1 LNDALKSGLSNKMN
15 GPQNEQPP
23 KEVTGK
29 SMEMTTNKIESHA
42 LEVDGEQFRFLR
54 SGSGP
59 PLLLLHG
66 LLGGSLCWRLNL
78 AALARQHTV
87 FAVDFPGFGQHDAP
101 RHTDCSMQTQAARLT
116 VFLEK
121 LGLESVDVIG
131 SSWGG
136 AVAMFF
142 AARSQKVRSMVL
154 AAPVNPWSNLGM
166 GRIRFFNG
174 RLGKTLLPLV
184 LPLSRPVHKTA
195 IERMYGDPRRV
206 PSGTVDV
213 YSARLLR
220 PGRAHNILNAMGHW
234 EKDLTALRAAIPQI
248 KARTLLV
255 WGTRDGAV
263 DVKSSEP
270 LLAALPGSKVEL
282 IPGAGHLP
290 FEETPET
297 FNRLVLEFLEK
308 ASSTRHDV
316 KTL

>member
-1 LNDALKSGLSNKMN
+1 
-15 GPQNEQPP
+15 
-23 KEVTGK
+23 
-29 SMEMTTNKIESHA
+29 METTANKIESHA
-42 LEVDGEQFRFLR
+42 LDVDGEQLRFLR
-54 SGSGP
+54 SGTGP

-66 LLGGSLCWRLNL
+66 LLGGSFCWRLNL
-78 AALARQHTV
+78 SPLSQQHTV
-87 FAVDFPGFGQHDAP
+87 FAVDFPGFGEHDAP
-101 RHTDCSMQTQAARLT
+101 RHADCSMQTQAARLSAF
-116 VFLEK
+116 VEK
-121 LGLESVDVIG
+121 LGLGSVDVIG

-136 AVAMFF
+136 AVAMLF
-142 AARSQKVRSMVL
+142 AASSQNVRSLVL
-154 AAPVNPWSNLGM
+154 AAPVNPWSALGM
-166 GRIRFFNG
+166 GRIRFFNR

-184 LPLSRPVHKTA
+184 LPVSRPVHKIA
-195 IERMYGDPRRV
+195 IERMYGDPRHV
-206 PSGTVDV
+206 PAGTVDG

-270 LLAALPGSKVEL
+270 LKIALSGSRVEL
-282 IPGAGHLP
+282 IEGAGHLP
-290 FEETPET
+290 FEETPDI

-308 ASSTRHDV
+308 DSSSQHDI